1 MIISH
6 NLAAMNAQRQYGIVN
21 HKRAKSTEKLSSGYR
36 INRAADDAL
45 HEVSD
50 ILNRM
55 EELAV
60 KAANGTN
67 SGEDRSYIQQ
77 EIEDLL
83 EEVNRIADTTTFN
96 EIPLFKGKDVIRV
109 NADGTPAIEGNIP
122 FTDFRMADLTL
133 GQSPISQNSGA
144 NSLALQAIVDSA
156 ASASNGKT
164 YNLIYGNGG
173 TSSSSIRV
181 KTDSMTSPQVIGLNE
196 MQISNYSKGTD
207 ANGKAYWS
215 RNLTYQNGD
224 VDIRIVQTIA
234 INENTN
240 AIKVYVI
247 NYKIENQSAE
257 NAEVDFMFH
266 ADTAYN
272 NNDRCEAYFIGSN
285 RVDKRCIYSDAGSKF
300 TAGSTNPNVHNS
312 GVPDSISIVDVDNAL
327 AFSEKSHFRPA
338 ISLPVFL

>member
-6 NLAAMNAQRQYGIVN
+6 NLAAMNAKRQYGIVH

-96 EIPLFKGKDVIRV
+96 EISLFKGKDVIRV

-133 GQSPISQNSGA
+133 GPES
-144 NSLALQAIVDSA
+144 DF
-156 ASASNGKT
+156 T
-164 YNLIYGNGG
+164 EF
-173 TSSSSIRV
+173 R
-181 KTDSMTSPQVIGLNE
+181 
-196 MQISNYSKGTD
+196 SK
-207 ANGKAYWS
+207 
-215 RNLTYQNGD
+215 
-224 VDIRIVQTIA
+224 
-234 INENTN
+234 
-240 AIKVYVI
+240 
-247 NYKIENQSAE
+247 
-257 NAEVDFMFH
+257 
-266 ADTAYN
+266 
-272 NNDRCEAYFIGSN
+272 
-285 RVDKRCIYSDAGSKF
+285 
-300 TAGSTNPNVHNS
+300 
-312 GVPDSISIVDVDNAL
+312 
-327 AFSEKSHFRPA
+327 
-338 ISLPVFL
+338 

>member
-181 KTDSMTSPQVIGLNE
+181 KTDPMTSPQVIGLNE

-240 AIKVYVI
+240 AIKDYVI
-247 NYKIENQSAE
+247 NY
-257 NAEVDFMFH
+257 
-266 ADTAYN
+266 YL
-272 NNDRCEAYFIGSN
+272 
-285 RVDKRCIYSDAGSKF
+285 
-300 TAGSTNPNVHNS
+300 NP
-312 GVPDSISIVDVDNAL
+312 
-327 AFSEKSHFRPA
+327 
-338 ISLPVFL
+338 